1 MFASHLS
8 LVFPS
13 SSAWCTVPS
22 HPPMITHVNNSIVFF
37 KINLVF
43 NWRIIPYRIL
53 LVSAKHQHASAI
65 GIHMSPP
72 SWTSLPS
79 LSPSHLSR
87 LLQSPCLSS
96 LSHTAVS
103 LPVIPVP
110 LAICFTYGNA
120 TLHVTS
126 SIHLT
131 LSFLPSPHHV
141 HKSVFYVCVS
151 TAALWVILS
160 VPSF

>member
-72 SWTSLPS
+72 SKPPSYLPPHS
-79 LSPSHLSR
+79 TPLDCYR
-87 LLQSPCLSS
+87 
-96 LSHTAVS
+96 V
-103 LPVIPVP
+103 PVWVP
-110 LAICFTYGNA
+110 W
-120 TLHVTS
+120 VTQQKDFML
-126 SIHLT
+126 IDIQT
-131 LSFLPSPHHV
+131 LSYMKFSLEMRIYFLIIFFPNR
-141 HKSVFYVCVS
+141 SVCLFLCQYNIDLS
-151 TAALWVILS
+151 TVT
-160 VPSF
+160 